1 MELNYIN
8 DYELVNGYAVIDSDF
23 SIITANE
30 RMYKFVGISTKF
42 TIAEIIHQ
50 VDIEDFINVAN
61 SLRLGQSKSMVLRM
75 KRIDNSY
82 RWVLADIK
90 RCLLNTQYDEH
101 TAEYLE
107 LCVSDVIALRNRCN
121 TLNDDLSSYRRVI
134 SMDDELF
141 YIYEYE
147 KDLLT
152 VYNYIDND
160 AIVVISAPIM
170 EVYNRIIAKQFI
182 PETSIIPFRQLLND
196 IQKGKSVYEYDFN
209 ICIYSDYEQE
219 QSKLVNSHLRGS
231 TIYSQMHAMRSVGT
245 LKLTGLKSVFS
256 RTTYDFEYHTHILET
271 KDLELYTL
279 NNAKYNKNCHLTF
292 IKIVIDNISD
302 YEYIHGKQN
311 TLELL
316 EHVENIL
323 IKAVEYRGVIGR
335 IDKKWQF
342 IIVIKDINNE
352 PELRAFI
359 EYMRSRVSW
368 ECRSYDNSFNIS
380 FSIGISRYPDNG
392 TDWKLLTD
400 KLIKAAD
407 IAVKKGGNRYII
419 YKEAIHGELP

>member
-1 MELNYIN
+1 MGLNYIN
-8 DYELVNGYAVIDSDF
+8 DYELVNGYAVIDNDF

-82 RWVLADIK
+82 RWVLADIT
-90 RCLLNTQYDEH
+90 RCILNTPYDEH
-101 TAEYLE
+101 AAEYLE

-121 TLNDDLSSYRRVI
+121 TLNDDLLSYRRVI
-134 SMDDELF
+134 STDDELF

-147 KDLLT
+147 KDLFT

-219 QSKLVNSHLRGS
+219 QPKLVNSHLRGS
-231 TIYSQMHAMRSVGT
+231 TIYSQMHATRSVGT

-271 KDLELYTL
+271 RDLELYTL

-292 IKIVIDNISD
+292 IKIIIDNISD

-335 IDKKWQF
+335 TDKKWQF

-400 KLIKAAD
+400 KLIKATD

-419 YKEAIHGELP
+419 YKEAIHGELR